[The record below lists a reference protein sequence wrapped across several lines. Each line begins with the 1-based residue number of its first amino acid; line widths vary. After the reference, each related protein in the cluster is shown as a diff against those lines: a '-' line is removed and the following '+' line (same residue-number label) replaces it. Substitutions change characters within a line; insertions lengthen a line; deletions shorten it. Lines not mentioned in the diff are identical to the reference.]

1 MKKTKARMFTAVFLL
16 AAAGPLA
23 AATGTEEAERDK
35 RIDAALHYYY
45 NGETEE
51 AKKIALSLKETFPE
65 DPFFNELM
73 AEVLWQEL
81 ERRVAP
87 DQQKYRR
94 VDYRRVKEN
103 QYIVEQFHK
112 EIFEGLVLTQS
123 ALERN
128 PADSK
133 YLFLRGMLLVRQGGF
148 IVKFESGLRS
158 YSESDEK
165 TAEGLRL
172 IQKSIELDPALCAAK
187 YVLALGK
194 YSIIRGASES
204 VFYKLMIMLRSKAY
218 AALGSNFNFHEV
230 LAWLREAMRCQ
241 CDYYFAK
248 DTEIDK
254 KFIYQDILISRAG
267 KYDKEALP
275 VLEELH
281 SRFPKNKTIRNNLFL
296 ARLHI
301 QNKK

>member
-1 MKKTKARMFTAVFLL
+1 MFTAVFLL

-51 AKKIALSLKETFPE
+51 AKKIALSLNETFPE

-73 AEVLWQEL
+73 DEVLWQEL

-148 IVKFESGLRS
+148 IVKF
-158 YSESDEK
+158 
-165 TAEGLRL
+165 
-172 IQKSIELDPALCAAK
+172 
-187 YVLALGK
+187 
-194 YSIIRGASES
+194 
-204 VFYKLMIMLRSKAY
+204 
-218 AALGSNFNFHEV
+218 
-230 LAWLREAMRCQ
+230 
-241 CDYYFAK
+241 
-248 DTEIDK
+248 
-254 KFIYQDILISRAG
+254 
-267 KYDKEALP
+267 
-275 VLEELH
+275 
-281 SRFPKNKTIRNNLFL
+281 
-296 ARLHI
+296 
-301 QNKK
+301 